1 VGLNWWNTPGVVTSI
16 GTWVARTHGAIVGL
30 LGALVVAAGPAL
42 ADYDQGLTA
51 FGNGEF
57 DAAIEEFRTLAA
69 RGHPGAQFMLG
80 VMYFNGSG
88 VPQDNRV
95 AAIFFFQAAQ
105 QGKAGAQLALGSI
118 FIRGVGVFQDL
129 VQAQTWLS
137 LAAINSTGKLQ
148 IRAVALRDA
157 TKRLMTADQIAEA
170 ERLILDWRPTLAGL
184 VRFEP

>member
-1 VGLNWWNTPGVVTSI
+1 M
-16 GTWVARTHGAIVGL
+16 ARTRGAIVGL

-137 LAAINSTGKLQ
+137 LAAINSTGELQ
-148 IRAVALRDA
+148 TQAVALRDA
-157 TKRLMTADQIAEA
+157 TTRLMTAEQLAEA
-170 ERLILDWRPTLAGL
+170 ERLILAWRPTFAGL
-184 VRFEP
+184 VRSEP

>member
-1 VGLNWWNTPGVVTSI
+1 
-16 GTWVARTHGAIVGL
+16 
-30 LGALVVAAGPAL
+30 
-42 ADYDQGLTA
+42 
-51 FGNGEF
+51 
-57 DAAIEEFRTLAA
+57 
-69 RGHPGAQFMLG
+69 M
-80 VMYFNGSG
+80 
-88 VPQDNRV
+88 
-95 AAIFFFQAAQ
+95 
-105 QGKAGAQLALGSI
+105 
-118 FIRGVGVFQDL
+118 FQDL